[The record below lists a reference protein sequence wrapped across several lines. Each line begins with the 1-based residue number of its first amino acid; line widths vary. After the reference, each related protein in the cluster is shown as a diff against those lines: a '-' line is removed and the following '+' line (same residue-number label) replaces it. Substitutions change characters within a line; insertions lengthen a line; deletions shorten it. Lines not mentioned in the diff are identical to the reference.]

1 MRRNKYLTS
10 SVYNF
15 TAPLILRHWSLCC
28 PDGRVSP
35 TGDISSWRALVYGAG
50 VWRWHPGH
58 VISVVTPAT
67 SDIGRHTVSTSP
79 PCLSPTHLYHHHHQ
93 LSITMVSFVSY
104 IQMTKVD
111 RKNGKIKKTT
121 IIFFQIS
128 WRSQDVWCCVDHV
141 VCGPDI
147 PKYVSLAS
155 VRWWAAAAGWEVTAL
170 DCRIWSPLD
179 QDQGWFH
186 HTTYL
191 LFYENSCKSDEI

>member
-10 SVYNF
+10 SVSNF

-79 PCLSPTHLYHHHHQ
+79 PCLSPTHLYHHHHHQ

-111 RKNGKIKKTT
+111 RKNGKVRKLRYFFSNIMKKPGW
-121 IIFFQIS
+121 I
-128 WRSQDVWCCVDHV
+128 VYGVGVDHV

-147 PKYVSLAS
+147 PKYVSLAG
-155 VRWWAAAAGWEVTAL
+155 VRWWAAGAGW
-170 DCRIWSPLD
+170 
-179 QDQGWFH
+179 
-186 HTTYL
+186 
-191 LFYENSCKSDEI
+191 